1 MDHPDFQRGDITIQ
15 WLEQNL
21 PALTAPAVDRESI
34 RLAAIAAALVA
45 HEERVAGSGAATTS
59 TSTST
64 STSDA
69 SVMGGD
75 ASRGARGPSWR
86 DVARRESLR
95 SS

>member
-45 HEERVAGSGAATTS
+45 HEERLAGSGAATTS
-59 TSTST
+59 TGTST
-64 STSDA
+64 TSDA
-69 SVMGGD
+69 SVMGND
-75 ASRGARGPSWR
+75 ASRGTRGPSWR